1 MTPPCLFG
9 VIAFIF
15 QEKRHEIALAILG
28 QFSSV
33 AEILLGDMHS
43 LCRIC
48 GWLASVHSSQ
58 FEDVILSSQ
67 LIISRFPDVFVFGND
82 CRPAKSG
89 SPRGRCLR
97 STVIL
102 WDVFFKFDSSGES

>member
-33 AEILLGDMHS
+33 AEIVLGDMHS

-58 FEDVILSSQ
+58 FEDVEA
-67 LIISRFPDVFVFGND
+67 VFQTYSYSETIAALPN
-82 CRPAKSG
+82 
-89 SPRGRCLR
+89 
-97 STVIL
+97 
-102 WDVFFKFDSSGES
+102 E